1 MTAPAK
7 KSKFGLICLAVVV
20 PLVIMAIILRF
31 FAGPKSDVQVA
42 PIPDTMFN
50 VCATEAGLSA
60 GAAMTGEQRDS
71 ISACLKKMGYRP

>member
-7 KSKFGLICLAVVV
+7 QWTFGLIFLAAVV
-20 PLVIMAIILRF
+20 LLAIIAIILRF
-31 FAGPKSDVQVA
+31 FAGPASDVRVA

-50 VCATEAGLSA
+50 VCAVEAGVTA
-60 GAAMTGEQRDS
+60 GASMTGEQRDS